1 MRIAKN
7 QMIQTEKKIVARQ
20 FAKNFLQTFKRD
32 TLLTMVDLGALRRP
46 QSLSIG
52 TIFLPQ
58 LYNQIQ
64 TDMQAYYDNQ
74 EQLDV
79 ILNDSMRVTSL
90 THKQSIVKELNKRQ
104 EKKKEEMRKKREE
117 EEETRKRKEKRQ
129 AARERHR
136 LGLLKDQILKEIIG
150 TAEQQEFS

>member
-1 MRIAKN
+1 
-7 QMIQTEKKIVARQ
+7 
-20 FAKNFLQTFKRD
+20 
-32 TLLTMVDLGALRRP
+32 MVDLGALRRP

-79 ILNDSMRVTSL
+79 ILNDSMRMTSL
-90 THKQSIVKELNKRQ
+90 AHK
-104 EKKKEEMRKKREE
+104 
-117 EEETRKRKEKRQ
+117 
-129 AARERHR
+129 
-136 LGLLKDQILKEIIG
+136 
-150 TAEQQEFS
+150 